1 MNEPSHRTNETAGPR
16 TRRALE
22 AFRLH
27 HEREPGEGDKQW
39 IWGYVAALEDLP
51 TEMLSALDVPK

>member
-1 MNEPSHRTNETAGPR
+1 MTNDPMGPR
-16 TRRALE
+16 TRKALE

-27 HEREPGEGDKQW
+27 HEREPGESDKQW

-51 TEMLSALDVPK
+51 NEMLSALLVSPKP